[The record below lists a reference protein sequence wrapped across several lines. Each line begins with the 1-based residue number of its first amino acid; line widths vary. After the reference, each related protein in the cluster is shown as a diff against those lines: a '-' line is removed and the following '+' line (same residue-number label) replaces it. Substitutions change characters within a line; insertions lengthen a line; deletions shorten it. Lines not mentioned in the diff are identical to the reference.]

1 MPLIQLSHI
10 YEPYVLYQT
19 LKHKYLN
26 GVISIYD
33 QIMVIF
39 HSQDQNMTPLSV
51 LDAHT
56 SCTVYSLSATKLIP
70 FYLPGTHTQNL
81 LLKEGTQVPLHTVR
95 KLLLKHVALKLH
107 CIQLLA

>member
-1 MPLIQLSHI
+1 MLLIQLSHI
-10 YEPYVLYQT
+10 YEPYVLCQT
-19 LKHKYLN
+19 LKHKYLK

-33 QIMVIF
+33 QIIVIF

-70 FYLPGTHTQNL
+70 FLLPKMHTQSL
-81 LLKEGTQVPLHTVR
+81 LLKEGTQLPLHTVR
-95 KLLLKHVALKLH
+95 K
-107 CIQLLA
+107 Q